1 MCLGVGLCL
10 QKTTARV
17 HGDAI
22 MEMNNKKKKREITWA
37 DDSRACSRRGTW
49 LNKRQKS

>member
-22 MEMNNKKKKREITWA
+22 MEMNNKKKKREIPGLMILV
-37 DDSRACSRRGTW
+37 RVLEEERG
-49 LNKRQKS
+49 

>member
-22 MEMNNKKKKREITWA
+22 MEMNNKKKREIPGLMILV
-37 DDSRACSRRGTW
+37 RVLEEERG
-49 LNKRQKS
+49 